1 MNTALVLPD
10 ASSSGMKIGYGGR
23 GSPSDSAKG
32 CSSEEQVRVACINVN
47 EMNREEKKR
56 EIINK
61 FQKEKLDELTV
72 R

>member
-10 ASSSGMKIGYGGR
+10 ASGSGMKIGYGGR
-23 GSPSDSAKG
+23 GSPDSAKV

-47 EMNREEKKR
+47 GMKREEKKR

-61 FQKEKLDELTV
+61 FQKGMLDEL
-72 R
+72 